1 LAKNLR
7 GKLLLLLGEAD
18 TNVDPA
24 STYQVIDALIKAD
37 KDFDFV
43 TIPNVGHGAVGHP
56 YGKRKQRDFLVKNLL
71 GVEPRWK

>member
-1 LAKNLR
+1 
-7 GKLLLLLGEAD
+7 
-18 TNVDPA
+18 
-24 STYQVIDALIKAD
+24 VIDALIKAD

-56 YGKRKQRDFLVKNLL
+56 YGRRKQRDFLVKNLL

>member
-1 LAKNLR
+1 
-7 GKLLLLLGEAD
+7 LLGEAD

-43 TIPNVGHGAVGHP
+43 TIPNVGHGTVGHP